1 MKKNTLDTILV
12 LLCMLTPISPTIFAK
27 KLVIIST
34 ALLILRI
41 LGSSNLLYLLK
52 KKLLI
57 FFLFTPSIIMAI
69 FISPEDIIRF
79 VPVLLF
85 VFGFPFYDFKVRP
98 LPTRLFAAFILVYL
112 ITTQTLLAFGNL
124 TLIDFRNTWYPN
136 EHGHLWNYGIID
148 SVLLSLGKFRAG
160 GLYFNPNVLAS
171 IVVLYYFMFSISS
184 QYDDKNYINGK
195 KKKINLRKVI
205 NIIFLG
211 LVSFSLLF
219 TNSRTAMA
227 ALIGYISV
235 KNFDMDLLKKGLI
248 KKKSLWIGLF
258 ALIFLFVIYDSLI
271 EGVTTGSAN
280 IKFEKLMRYFNNT
293 NFFKVLL
300 GGTFNVQF
308 DNEFGNWIGASGLLG
323 ILSWIVILRMLY
335 LVVPL
340 TGSLIVAILLTAI
353 GNTLFYGLLSGS
365 IVIILIL
372 ITSSYY
378 WQSIA
383 KDKE

>member
-1 MKKNTLDTILV
+1 
-12 LLCMLTPISPTIFAK
+12 
-27 KLVIIST
+27 
-34 ALLILRI
+34 
-41 LGSSNLLYLLK
+41 
-52 KKLLI
+52 
-57 FFLFTPSIIMAI
+57 MAI
-69 FISPEDIIRF
+69 FISPEDVIRF

-85 VFGFPFYDFKVRP
+85 VFGFPFYDFNVRP
-98 LPTRLFAAFILVYL
+98 LPIRLFAAFILVYL

-136 EHGHLWNYGIID
+136 EYGHLWNYGIID

-258 ALIFLFVIYDSLI
+258 TLIFLFVIYDSLI

>member
-69 FISPEDIIRF
+69 FISPEDVIRF

-85 VFGFPFYDFKVRP
+85 VFGFPFYDFNVRP

-124 TLIDFRNTWYPN
+124 TLIDFRNTWYPD
-136 EHGHLWNYGIID
+136 ELGYLWNYGIID

-184 QYDDKNYINGK
+184 EYDDKNYINGK
-195 KKKINLRKVI
+195 KKKN
-205 NIIFLG
+205 
-211 LVSFSLLF
+211 
-219 TNSRTAMA
+219 
-227 ALIGYISV
+227 
-235 KNFDMDLLKKGLI
+235 
-248 KKKSLWIGLF
+248 
-258 ALIFLFVIYDSLI
+258 
-271 EGVTTGSAN
+271 
-280 IKFEKLMRYFNNT
+280 
-293 NFFKVLL
+293 
-300 GGTFNVQF
+300 
-308 DNEFGNWIGASGLLG
+308 
-323 ILSWIVILRMLY
+323 
-335 LVVPL
+335 
-340 TGSLIVAILLTAI
+340 
-353 GNTLFYGLLSGS
+353 
-365 IVIILIL
+365 
-372 ITSSYY
+372 
-378 WQSIA
+378 
-383 KDKE
+383 

>member
-1 MKKNTLDTILV
+1 MMIKIILMV
-12 LLCMLTPISPTIFAK
+12 
-27 KLVIIST
+27 
-34 ALLILRI
+34 
-41 LGSSNLLYLLK
+41 
-52 KKLLI
+52 
-57 FFLFTPSIIMAI
+57 
-69 FISPEDIIRF
+69 
-79 VPVLLF
+79 
-85 VFGFPFYDFKVRP
+85 
-98 LPTRLFAAFILVYL
+98 
-112 ITTQTLLAFGNL
+112 
-124 TLIDFRNTWYPN
+124 
-136 EHGHLWNYGIID
+136 
-148 SVLLSLGKFRAG
+148 
-160 GLYFNPNVLAS
+160 
-171 IVVLYYFMFSISS
+171 
-184 QYDDKNYINGK
+184 